1 MKYIS
6 IIFLVFL
13 LNSSTSMS
21 KEVIPQETWK
31 NINKVLSSP
40 VSCKENV
47 KMKTQT
53 EKLNK
58 YIQILKKQVEE
69 KESIIMQLRKEVS
82 ELNYV
87 KANKKWAE
95 LDG

>member
-31 NINKVLSSP
+31 NINKILSSP
-40 VSCKENV
+40 VSCTDTWIDIV
-47 KMKTQT
+47 K
-53 EKLNK
+53 
-58 YIQILKKQVEE
+58 ILEGKCEDDN
-69 KESIIMQLRKEVS
+69 SNRK
-82 ELNYV
+82 
-87 KANKKWAE
+87 AE
-95 LDG
+95 

>member
-40 VSCKENV
+40 VSCTDTWIDIV
-47 KMKTQT
+47 K
-53 EKLNK
+53 
-58 YIQILKKQVEE
+58 ILEGKCEDDN
-69 KESIIMQLRKEVS
+69 SNRK
-82 ELNYV
+82 
-87 KANKKWAE
+87 AE
-95 LDG
+95 

>member
-21 KEVIPQETWK
+21 KEAIPQERWE

-40 VSCKENV
+40 VSCTDTWIDIV
-47 KMKTQT
+47 KLLEGKCADDYSDRETQ
-53 EKLNK
+53 
-58 YIQILKKQVEE
+58 
-69 KESIIMQLRKEVS
+69 
-82 ELNYV
+82 
-87 KANKKWAE
+87 
-95 LDG
+95 

>member
-21 KEVIPQETWK
+21 KEVISQETWK
-31 NINKVLSSP
+31 DINKVLSSP
-40 VSCKENV
+40 VSCKD
-47 KMKTQT
+47 TWIT
-53 EKLNK
+53 
-58 YIQILKKQVEE
+58 
-69 KESIIMQLRKEVS
+69 IIKLRKELS

-87 KANKKWAE
+87 NANKKWAE

>member
-31 NINKVLSSP
+31 DINKVLSSP
-40 VSCKENV
+40 VSCTDTWIDIV
-47 KMKTQT
+47 KLLEGKCVDDNSDRETQ
-53 EKLNK
+53 
-58 YIQILKKQVEE
+58 
-69 KESIIMQLRKEVS
+69 
-82 ELNYV
+82 
-87 KANKKWAE
+87 
-95 LDG
+95 